1 MAKKNNG
8 PEAAKERAKTILALL
23 RKHYSDAHTHLE
35 HRTPLQLLVATI
47 LSAQCTDARV
57 NMVTPALFARY
68 HTERD
73 FALADPAE
81 LEALIHST
89 GFYKNKTKNI
99 IACAA
104 SLVERYGGEVPNT
117 MEALESLAGVG
128 RKTAN
133 CVLGSAFGIP
143 SGVVV
148 DTHVIRLA
156 NRLGLTAHENPEK
169 IEKDLNAL
177 IPKNS
182 WIFFSNAVIVHG
194 RKICVARSP
203 KCSEC
208 ILQSLCPSATP
219 GITNE

>member
-1 MAKKNNG
+1 MAKKNDS
-8 PEAAKERAKTILALL
+8 PEARKDRAKTVLALL
-23 RKHYSDAHTHLE
+23 RKHYSGAHTQLE

-57 NMVTPALFARY
+57 NMVTPALFDRY
-68 HTERD
+68 KTVRD
-73 FALADPAE
+73 FASAEPAE

-89 GFYKNKTKNI
+89 GFYKNKAKNI

-104 SLVERYGGEVPNT
+104 ALVERYGGEVPNT

-133 CVLGSAFGIP
+133 CVLGGAFGIP

-156 NRLGLTAHENPEK
+156 NRLRLTEHENPEK
-169 IEKDLNAL
+169 IEQDLNAL

-182 WIFFSNAVIVHG
+182 WIFFSNAVILHG
-194 RKICVARSP
+194 RKFCVARSP
-203 KCSEC
+203 KCTEC
-208 ILQSLCPSATP
+208 VLQSLCPSANP
-219 GITNE
+219 GNTI